1 MATLRVNVYVEGFGW
16 AGPAY
21 GDLPDEYL
29 GGVDERHVVEG
40 TVAAVEAAP
49 AGEVAEPLPDP
60 APDPAPLPEPPPPP
74 APTPV
79 EKPAPKPRRRR
90 TS

>member
-29 GGVDERHVVEG
+29 GNVAASLVEVEEPEPVEEVVAE
-40 TVAAVEAAP
+40 VEPAAVE
-49 AGEVAEPLPDP
+49 L
-60 APDPAPLPEPPPPP
+60 PP